1 LLGANYR
8 ELKEIAITQKRSL
21 SNLAFFILE
30 RKYSEMATSGEPLG
44 KDLQIHQ
51 SLLPLQTHTMGA
63 YGTFAPNHQESIHRW
78 YPYIEGFSS
87 SFVQSL
93 LGEFAGPNCRIYD
106 PFAGTGTTVTVSAIN
121 GLLPLY
127 SEINPF
133 MRLVIECKTNEI
145 RDVVENEKELRNYF
159 EKIDNFARIN
169 LPTSKSAQG
178 ELKRAFGDRQYYKAK
193 RLREIVS
200 IRRAITACKSR
211 LTAFRNFARLAL
223 GSIAVAC
230 SEMKRAA
237 DLRYRTPKELLPDKF
252 SVIDEFQKKTS
263 EIYSDICSVQTSLP
277 TVTCLSESALD
288 EYHFDKY
295 IDLVV
300 TSPPYLNGT
309 NYFRNT
315 KIELWLTGFISCE
328 RELRSFRDKAM
339 TAGINNVFKGGRPAK
354 RLPIVDDIVSKL
366 DDVAYDKRI
375 PELARR
381 YFSDSILWINNVYRL
396 LRPGGV
402 AVIDI
407 GDSRF
412 AGITIPTDEILLYIA
427 EMCGFLQ
434 NEIRHVRC
442 RRSKDGS
449 PLKQVLLV
457 LTKPQ

>member
-1 LLGANYR
+1 MKLPALGV
-8 ELKEIAITQKRSL
+8 
-21 SNLAFFILE
+21 
-30 RKYSEMATSGEPLG
+30 
-44 KDLQIHQ
+44 
-51 SLLPLQTHTMGA
+51 
-63 YGTFAPNHQESIHRW
+63 YGTFSPNHQESIHRW
-78 YPYIEGFSS
+78 YQYIEGFSS
-87 SFVQSL
+87 KFVQTL
-93 LGEFAGPNCRIYD
+93 LYEFASPNCRVYD
-106 PFAGTGTTVTVSAIN
+106 PFAGTGTTVAVSALNDLI
-121 GLLPLY
+121 PYY
-127 SEINPF
+127 SEVNPF
-133 MRLVIECKTNEI
+133 MRLVIECKTNELQ
-145 RDVVENEKELRNYF
+145 RHLGHERKLKNYF
-159 EKIDNFARIN
+159 EKVENFARSN
-169 LPTSKSAQG
+169 LPTLNDAQDK
-178 ELKRAFGDRQYYKAK
+178 LTKAFGTREYFKGK
-193 RLREIVS
+193 RLVEVI
-200 IRRAITACKSR
+200 AINNAIKACR
-211 LTAFRNFARLAL
+211 PRMPAFREFARLAL

-237 DLRYRTPKELLPDKF
+237 DLRYRTPKELLPDDF
-252 SVIDEFQKKTS
+252 SVLDEFRKKTS
-263 EIYSDICSVQTSLP
+263 EIYSDMCSVKTSLP

-288 EYHFDKY
+288 ECHFNNY

-339 TAGINNVFKGGRPAK
+339 TAGINNVIKSGRPVMSFPF
-354 RLPIVDDIVSKL
+354 LDEIVSKL
-366 DDVAYDKRI
+366 EDVAYDKRI
-375 PELARR
+375 PELTRR
-381 YFSDSILWINNVYRL
+381 YFSDSFLWINNAYRL

-412 AGITIPTDEILLYIA
+412 AGITIPTDEILLSIA

-434 NEIRHVRC
+434 KEVRYVRN